1 MAMLLLASVLGME
14 GSWLC
19 GVLEM
24 QVSVLYRSGAV
35 SVTSNNP
42 SLNYSNKLL
51 KETKPVEAGAVS
63 RGPPTHHPDQGSG
76 SSRAAGALLSARA
89 ASAGPST
96 P

>member
-1 MAMLLLASVLGME
+1 MGKLLLASVLEME
-14 GSWLC
+14 GSWFY

-24 QVSVLYRSGAV
+24 RVSVSHRNGAV
-35 SVTSNNP
+35 CVTSNNP
-42 SLNYSNKLL
+42 GLNYSNKLL

-63 RGPPTHHPDQGSG
+63 RGPLTCHPDQGSG

>member
-1 MAMLLLASVLGME
+1 MAMPVLASVLGME
-14 GSWLC
+14 GSRLC

-24 QVSVLYRSGAV
+24 RVSVSYRSGAV

-42 SLNYSNKLL
+42 SRNYSNKLL

-63 RGPPTHHPDQGSG
+63 RGPPTRHPDQGSG